1 VCWLLGG
8 EDETLRT
15 LDTGVHSTQ
24 MPPLEVVLVPKPEQN
39 QYLTPIRTTGDLLGG
54 LEQHPRPLASLGEEA
69 MLGAFNVVN
78 IWDIK
83 ISVGTC
89 SQLQELESGLLSYRA
104 QQIFLAT
111 YET

>member
-1 VCWLLGG
+1 MLVAGRRRDSQDPRHRCSFNTDATPRG
-8 EDETLRT
+8 
-15 LDTGVHSTQ
+15 S
-24 MPPLEVVLVPKPEQN
+24 LVPKPEQN

-54 LEQHPRPLASLGEEA
+54 LEQHPRPPASLGEEA

-104 QQIFLAT
+104 QQILLAT
-111 YET
+111 HET